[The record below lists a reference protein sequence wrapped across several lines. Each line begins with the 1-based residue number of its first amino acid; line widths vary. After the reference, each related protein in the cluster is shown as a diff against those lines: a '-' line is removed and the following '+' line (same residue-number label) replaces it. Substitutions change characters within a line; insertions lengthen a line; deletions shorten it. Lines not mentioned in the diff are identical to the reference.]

1 MKERDIWRKM
11 QTLMII
17 IQKETIDYIVFKE
30 SQQIILYDCPFIF
43 CSNYQTFDGPVI
55 NRK

>member
-1 MKERDIWRKM
+1 M

-30 SQQIILYDCPFIF
+30 SQQIILYDGPFIF
-43 CSNYQTFDGPVI
+43 VAIIRHSMAQ
-55 NRK
+55 

>member
-1 MKERDIWRKM
+1 
-11 QTLMII
+11 MII
-17 IQKETIDYIVFKE
+17 IQTETIDYIVFKE
-30 SQQIILYDCPFIF
+30 SQQIILYDGPFIF